1 MYLMLFG
8 FEAMRLNVTQK
19 IKKKKIA
26 EVTLDPL
33 FYLSGL
39 RSPHLNNEVIGL
51 EQVFAWREML
61 YIFGVSLAFVSISR
75 RC

>member
-1 MYLMLFG
+1 ML
-8 FEAMRLNVTQK
+8 L
-19 IKKKKIA
+19 KKLKRKKIV
-26 EVTLDPL
+26 EVTLAPL

-39 RSPHLNNEVIGL
+39 QSPHLNNEVIGL

-61 YIFGVSLAFVSISR
+61 YIFGVSLAFVGISR